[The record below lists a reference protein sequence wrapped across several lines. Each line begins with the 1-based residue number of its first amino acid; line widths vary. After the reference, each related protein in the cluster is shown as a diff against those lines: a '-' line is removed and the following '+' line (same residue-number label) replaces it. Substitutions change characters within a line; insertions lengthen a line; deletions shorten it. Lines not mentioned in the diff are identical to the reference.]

1 MSQTPVDPLSP
12 DADLEL
18 RPAPDIPLTGLAAA
32 AVMMALVIACS
43 LALKLGNAV
52 KLLVAAVRCAVQ
64 LLLLGL
70 VLYPIFLD
78 NSSYVVL
85 PYLFLMVAFATREA
99 AAKPERGYPLMWLQ
113 FLVSIVAGL
122 AISFLVCS
130 TLVLSP
136 TP

>member
-1 MSQTPVDPLSP
+1 MSQTPDPLSP

-18 RPAPDIPLTGLAAA
+18 HPAPDIPLTGLAAA

-85 PYLFLMVAFATREA
+85 PT
-99 AAKPERGYPLMWLQ
+99 
-113 FLVSIVAGL
+113 
-122 AISFLVCS
+122 SF
-130 TLVLSP
+130 
-136 TP
+136 